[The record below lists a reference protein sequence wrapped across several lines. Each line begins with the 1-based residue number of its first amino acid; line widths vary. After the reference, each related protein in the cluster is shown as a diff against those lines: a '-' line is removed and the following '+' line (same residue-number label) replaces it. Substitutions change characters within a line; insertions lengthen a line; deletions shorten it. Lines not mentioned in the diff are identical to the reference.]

1 MATSSATAVSV
12 YVLSTAL
19 RTPLIHSTR
28 NGDKLELVNDTSAV
42 QLEYKM
48 LACAVLCE
56 SGQVGYIEA
65 SKLCHPHFFTNCDAL
80 TFWAIMQEN
89 QNKKYN
95 NYCAL
100 ALDNTVSWN
109 SRYNSLSL
117 HSHLNPNLEHCSV
130 HTALHSVITIHR
142 AGVVCNISPSS
153 TYRTLFTCTVCLF
166 MA

>member
-1 MATSSATAVSV
+1 M
-12 YVLSTAL
+12 
-19 RTPLIHSTR
+19 
-28 NGDKLELVNDTSAV
+28 ELANDTSAV

-48 LACAVLCE
+48 LARGVLCE

-117 HSHLNPNLEHCSV
+117 HSHLDPNLEHCSV
-130 HTALHSVITIHR
+130 YTALHSVITIHR
-142 AGVVCNISPSS
+142 CSMRHQPFRYIQVTLHVYSMLVHGIRHIFIEMEAGS
-153 TYRTLFTCTVCLF
+153 
-166 MA
+166 